1 MFCVVQLLKSSDVVD
16 TCHLFC
22 PDRWCSDEIG
32 HPVDDQTLSDMIIDA
47 DADGSGVV
55 DENEFIEMM
64 ARQMAGSESE
74 SESDTDAEENTSD
87 DDLDLSPTGG
97 IFDNPLASSRQPG
110 ALGAFDANVAPG
122 MGRLE

>member
-1 MFCVVQLLKSSDVVD
+1 
-16 TCHLFC
+16 
-22 PDRWCSDEIG
+22 
-32 HPVDDQTLSDMIIDA
+32 MIIDA

-55 DENEFIEMM
+55 DEKEFIEMM
-64 ARQMAGSESE
+64 ARQLAGSESE
-74 SESDTDAEENTSD
+74 SESDTDAD
-87 DDLDLSPTGG
+87 DMDLSPTGG